1 MKNPIRIALIQLAYS
16 GRMDSM
22 KAQYRAL
29 IAEAAA
35 RGANLV
41 CLSEF
46 SLIPYFPG
54 ARQPEGFDYAEPLP
68 GGTSE
73 RFFSEM
79 ARQHKVKIVGSLYEE
94 ADDGGLFDT
103 ATVHDETG
111 ALVGRTRKIQI
122 PSGNGYHETD
132 YYAGSDQYPVIQL
145 DALTL
150 ATPTCYDQW
159 YPEIARIY
167 ALGGAEL
174 IVYPTAIGDEP
185 EDHVMDTQDA
195 WETVMRGHAI
205 ANGIFIAAVNRV
217 GTENGVTFYGSSF
230 VCAPDGKILARAG
243 RASTEVLLAD
253 LDPTAIPDW
262 RWHFPLLHQRRAS
275 VYGKILQTWSGDEKP
290 EWVEETPRRRTK
302 PTGGEILNQ
311 AAD

>member
-1 MKNPIRIALIQLAYS
+1 MKKNIRIALIQLAYS
-16 GRMDSM
+16 GSVESM
-22 KAQYRAL
+22 KDQYRNL
-29 IAEAAA
+29 IVEATA
-35 RGANLV
+35 RGAELI
-41 CLSEF
+41 CLPEF

-54 ARQPEGFDYAEPLP
+54 ARQPDGFDYAEPIP
-68 GGTSE
+68 GGVSE

-79 ARQHKVKIVGSLYEE
+79 ARKHKVKIVGSLFEE
-94 ADDGGLFDT
+94 SQDGGLFDT

-111 ALVGRTRKIQI
+111 TLVGVTRKIQI

-132 YYAGSDQYPVIQL
+132 YYAGGDKYPTIQL
-145 DALTL
+145 NTLTL

-167 ALGGAEL
+167 ALSGAEL

-217 GTENGVTFYGSSF
+217 GTENDVTFYGSSF
-230 VCAPDGKILARAG
+230 VCAPDGHILARAG
-243 RASTEVLLAD
+243 RDTTEALIAD
-253 LDPTAIPDW
+253 LDASAITNW
-262 RWHFPLLHQRRAS
+262 RWHFPLLHQRRPS
-275 VYGKILQTWSGDEKP
+275 VYEKILQTWSGDEAP
-290 EWVEETPRRRTK
+290 EWVEETPLHKTK
-302 PTGGEILNQ
+302 PTRS
-311 AAD
+311 

>member
-1 MKNPIRIALIQLAYS
+1 MKIALIQLAYS
-16 GRMDSM
+16 GSMDSM
-22 KAQYRAL
+22 KEQYDKL
-29 IAEAAA
+29 IAEAAQ
-35 RGANLV
+35 RGAELV
-41 CLSEF
+41 CLPEF

-54 ARQPEGFDYAEPLP
+54 ARLPEGFDYAEPIP
-68 GGTSE
+68 GGVSE
-73 RFFSEM
+73 SFFSEM
-79 ARQHKVKIVGSLYEE
+79 AKKYKVKIVGSLYEE

-111 ALVGRTRKIQI
+111 KLIGVTRKIQI

-132 YYAGSDQYPVIQL
+132 YYAGSDQYPVVKL
-145 DALTL
+145 EALTI

-185 EDHVMDTQDA
+185 ENRVMDTQDS

-217 GTENGVTFYGSSF
+217 GTENGVAFYGSSF
-230 VCAPDGKILARAG
+230 VCGPDGRILV
-243 RASTEVLLAD
+243 RASRDKTEVVIAE
-253 LDPTAIPDW
+253 LDRAAIKDW
-262 RWHFPLLHQRRAS
+262 RWHFPLLHQRRPS
-275 VYGKILQTWSGDEKP
+275 VYGNILQKWAGDEAP
-290 EWVEETPRRRTK
+290 EWMEETPLRKVK
-302 PTGGEILNQ
+302 PAKKDASFQ
-311 AAD
+311 A

>member
-1 MKNPIRIALIQLAYS
+1 MKKPIRIALIQLAYS
-16 GRMDSM
+16 GSVDSM
-22 KAQYRAL
+22 KDQYRKL
-29 IAEAAA
+29 IVEATAC
-35 RGANLV
+35 GADLV
-41 CLSEF
+41 CLPEF

-54 ARQPEGFDYAEPLP
+54 ARQPDGFDYAEPIP
-68 GGTSE
+68 GGDSE

-79 ARQHKVKIVGSLYEE
+79 ARKHKVKIVGSLYEE
-94 ADDGGLFDT
+94 AQDGGLFDT

-111 ALVGRTRKIQI
+111 TLVGATRKIQI

-132 YYAGSDQYPVIQL
+132 YYAGSDQYPVIRM

-167 ALGGAEL
+167 TLGGADL

-217 GTENGVTFYGSSF
+217 GTENDVTFYGSSF
-230 VCAPDGKILARAG
+230 VCGPDGHILARA
-243 RASTEVLLAD
+243 RRDSTEALIAD
-253 LDPTAIPDW
+253 LDPSAITNW
-262 RWHFPLLHQRRAS
+262 RWHFPLLHQRRPS
-275 VYGKILQTWSGDEKP
+275 VYEKILQSWSGDEAP
-290 EWVEETPRRRTK
+290 EWVEETPLHKTK
-302 PTGGEILNQ
+302 PTRI
-311 AAD
+311 